1 MNKTALNSQKEKHSM
16 LSLRR
21 ATFVGLAA
29 HRLRNISIHALLA
42 ESDADN
48 GDAGNGCD
56 AISIHALLAESD
68 YWLPVRH
75 SRTEAFLS
83 TLSLRRATAAEHRL
97 LALNSIS
104 IHALLAESDLIHI
117 TQYSMCKIS
126 IHALLAESDIL
137 GNPCAGC
144 PAISIHAL
152 LAESDGCRIE
162 HDAAVAYDFYPR
174 SPCGERH
181 ETDYTMYL
189 EDNFYP
195 RSPCGERQTSAAYS
209 QKKYYFYPRSPCGER
224 LASAWAMSETLVF
237 LSTLSLRRATARA
250 RRSWLWYPHFYP
262 RSPCGERRCL
272 PRRPRQRC
280 SNFYPRSP
288 CGERLPEARE
298 LSSIK
303 YFYPRSPCGERRQS
317 LQAYN
322 DFRYFYPR
330 SPCGERHL
338 SAVSRPHAA
347 YFYPRSPCGERLE
360 RPVHP
365 YIMLEFLSTLS
376 LRRATVSQL
385 FRTKAYRED
394 FYPRSPCGERPPLAD
409 GAEPH
414 AAFLS
419 TLSLRRATRYIYICI
434 KLCFNFYPRSPCG
447 ERPVHHRR
455 RVLRYDISI
464 HALLAESDA
473 PKLRL
478 RVPFLISIHAL
489 LAESDSTQKG
499 STPTAKTFLSTLSLR
514 RATPPKKEKK

>member
-174 SPCGERH
+174 SPCGERQGACVGAALRLNFYPRSPCGERH

-262 RSPCGERRCL
+262 RSPCGERHC
-272 PRRPRQRC
+272 
-280 SNFYPRSP
+280 
-288 CGERLPEARE
+288 
-298 LSSIK
+298 K
-303 YFYPRSPCGERRQS
+303 
-317 LQAYN
+317 
-322 DFRYFYPR
+322 
-330 SPCGERHL
+330 
-338 SAVSRPHAA
+338 
-347 YFYPRSPCGERLE
+347 
-360 RPVHP
+360 
-365 YIMLEFLSTLS
+365 
-376 LRRATVSQL
+376 
-385 FRTKAYRED
+385 
-394 FYPRSPCGERPPLAD
+394 
-409 GAEPH
+409 
-414 AAFLS
+414 
-419 TLSLRRATRYIYICI
+419 ICI
-434 KLCFNFYPRSPCG
+434 
-447 ERPVHHRR
+447 
-455 RVLRYDISI
+455 YDEFI
-464 HALLAESDA
+464 
-473 PKLRL
+473 P
-478 RVPFLISIHAL
+478 ISIHAL
-489 LAESDSTQKG
+489 LAESDS
-499 STPTAKTFLSTLSLR
+499 AKMR
-514 RATPPKKEKK
+514 RSESPR

>member
-174 SPCGERH
+174 SPCGERQGA
-181 ETDYTMYL
+181 
-189 EDNFYP
+189 
-195 RSPCGERQTSAAYS
+195 CVGAAL
-209 QKKYYFYPRSPCGER
+209 R
-224 LASAWAMSETLVF
+224 L
-237 LSTLSLRRATARA
+237 
-250 RRSWLWYPHFYP
+250 
-262 RSPCGERRCL
+262 
-272 PRRPRQRC
+272 
-280 SNFYPRSP
+280 
-288 CGERLPEARE
+288 
-298 LSSIK
+298 
-303 YFYPRSPCGERRQS
+303 
-317 LQAYN
+317 
-322 DFRYFYPR
+322 
-330 SPCGERHL
+330 
-338 SAVSRPHAA
+338 
-347 YFYPRSPCGERLE
+347 
-360 RPVHP
+360 
-365 YIMLEFLSTLS
+365 
-376 LRRATVSQL
+376 
-385 FRTKAYRED
+385 
-394 FYPRSPCGERPPLAD
+394 
-409 GAEPH
+409 
-414 AAFLS
+414 
-419 TLSLRRATRYIYICI
+419 
-434 KLCFNFYPRSPCG
+434 NFYPRSPCG
-447 ERPVHHRR
+447 ERPHGRAAAGCGIH
-455 RVLRYDISI
+455 ISI
-464 HALLAESDA
+464 HALLAESD
-473 PKLRL
+473 RL
-478 RVPFLISIHAL
+478 SACLCF
-489 LAESDSTQKG
+489 
-499 STPTAKTFLSTLSLR
+499 
-514 RATPPKKEKK
+514 